1 MLTCETPGSPASQQP
16 AHRSVFTE
24 TCARPSPRP
33 GLPPARPSLCGA
45 REPRQEGA
53 LSCQVSAGVPRTALP
68 EPATRDRSRGE
79 ASSDTVQLLTLGSG
93 PRTESPSSLTPPTG
107 SATE

>member
-1 MLTCETPGSPASQQP
+1 MPTCETPGSPASQQP
-16 AHRSVFTE
+16 AHRCVHGNLRSAF
-24 TCARPSPRP
+24 PRL
-33 GLPPARPSLCGA
+33 GLAPARPSLCGA